1 MPKQHFSKMLKN
13 EIHALQSDLFR
24 GFSPD
29 EIDDILSRTC
39 SCQRKY
45 TKNVD
50 IFSPGESI
58 CHTGLIL
65 SGNID
70 VQFSGFSGKEELVVR
85 EKPGELIGQAF
96 SLTKTENSFIHFR
109 SVGNTEILFMNF
121 DLLFSTPVV
130 DPTLGKLSVN
140 LMRILAATN
149 IQLNKKICLLTQKS
163 LRDKLLLFFEEGATM
178 GPEGKTCRL
187 SLSREEL
194 AAYISAERSSVCRE
208 LGRMQDDGC
217 IRLVG
222 KKVILATG

>member
-29 EIDDILSRTC
+29 EIENILSRTC

-50 IFSPGESI
+50 IFSPGDVI

-85 EKPGELIGQAF
+85 ENPGDLIGQSF

-109 SVGNTEILFMNF
+109 SVGNSDVLFMNF
-121 DLLFSTPVV
+121 DMLFANPQI
-130 DPTLGKLSVN
+130 DPILGRLSVN
-140 LMRILAATN
+140 FMQILAASN
-149 IQLNKKICLLTQKS
+149 IQLSKKICLLTQKS
-163 LRDKLLLFFEEGATM
+163 LRDKLLLFFEEGAID
-178 GPEGKTCRL
+178 GPEGKTCSL
-187 SLSREEL
+187 TLSREEL
-194 AAYISAERSSVCRE
+194 AAYVSAERSSVSRE